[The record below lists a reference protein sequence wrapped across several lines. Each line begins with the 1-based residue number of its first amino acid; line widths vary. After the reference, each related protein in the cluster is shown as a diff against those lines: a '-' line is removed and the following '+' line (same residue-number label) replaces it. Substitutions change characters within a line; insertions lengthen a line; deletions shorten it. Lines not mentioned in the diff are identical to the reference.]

1 MTQAPPIATP
11 RIRTPGFAEF
21 VALIAILQA
30 LQALGIDVML
40 PALPTI
46 GRALAITDATR
57 QQWIIAAYFAGMGA
71 GQLVWGILAD
81 RYGRRPIMLI
91 GIALYMVAAA
101 LSALA
106 QSEIPLLLF
115 RFAHGAA
122 AASAVVCRSVVRD
135 LYSGRQMA
143 RVMSLTFIVFLIVPV
158 LAPSVGQ
165 LILLW
170 LPWRWTFG
178 CCAIAAAVMM
188 AWAALRL
195 PETLHP
201 EYRLTI
207 TPAHVLHSTRVV
219 ITEPVSIFHTLA
231 MTLMFGWLVAY
242 IGSVQQIFAVVF
254 HRPGLMPSMFAL
266 CASAMGL
273 TSWLNSRLVERLGMR
288 VIGHTALL
296 LFIAVAL
303 LHMIF
308 AHLWPESMVSFVIF
322 QSVSMACLGLA
333 SGNFGT
339 MAMEPLA
346 AIAGIGAA
354 LQGFIS
360 SVGAAIIGAFLGAQF
375 NGTTMPL
382 AAGALGTGL
391 AALLLVLVAERGRLF
406 RPHLAE
412 ESPAVQPLH

>member
-1 MTQAPPIATP
+1 MTQGSITP
-11 RIRTPGFAEF
+11 RSRRIPGFTEF

-46 GRALAITDATR
+46 GRSLAISDANR
-57 QQWIIAAYFAGMGA
+57 QQWIIAAYIAGMGA

-81 RYGRRPIMLI
+81 RYGRRPIMLV
-91 GIALYMVAAA
+91 GLALYMAAAA

-106 QSEIPLLLF
+106 QHETPMLLF

-158 LAPSVGQ
+158 LAPSIGQ

-178 CCAIAAAVMM
+178 CCALAGALMM
-188 AWAALRL
+188 VWAALRL

-207 TPAHVLHSTRVV
+207 TAGHVLHSARVV
-219 ITEPVSIFHTLA
+219 LTDPVSIFHTLA
-231 MTLMFGWLVAY
+231 MTLMFGWLIAY
-242 IGSVQQIFAVVF
+242 VGSVQQIFAVVF
-254 HRPGLMPSMFAL
+254 HRPELMPAMFAL
-266 CASAMGL
+266 CASSMGL

-288 VIGHTALL
+288 RIGHAALL

-303 LHMIF
+303 LHTILASLGIENM
-308 AHLWPESMVSFVIF
+308 ASFVIF
-322 QSVSMACLGLA
+322 QSLSMACLGLA

-360 SVGAAIIGAFLGAQF
+360 SVGAAIIGALIGAQF
-375 NGTTMPL
+375 SGTTTPL
-382 AAGALGTGL
+382 ATGALLVGL
-391 AALLLVLVAERGRLF
+391 LALLMVLIAERGRLF
-406 RPHLAE
+406 RPHHAE
-412 ESPAVQPLH
+412 AGLPMH

>member
-1 MTQAPPIATP
+1 MTQDSPVAAA
-11 RIRTPGFAEF
+11 RSGTPGFAEF
-21 VALIAILQA
+21 VALIAILMA

-46 GRALAITDATR
+46 GHALAITDATR
-57 QQWIIAAYFAGMGA
+57 QQWIIAAYIAGMGA
-71 GQLVWGILAD
+71 GQLLWGILAD

-91 GIALYMVAAA
+91 GVALYMAAAA

-106 QSEIPLLLF
+106 QSEVPMLLF

-158 LAPSVGQ
+158 LAPSIGQ

-178 CCAIAAAVMM
+178 CCAIAAALMLG
-188 AWAALRL
+188 WAALRL

-207 TPAHVLHSTRVV
+207 TPGHVLHSARLVLTD
-219 ITEPVSIFHTLA
+219 PVSIFHTLA

-242 IGSVQQIFAVVF
+242 VSSVQQIFATVF
-254 HRPGLMPSMFAL
+254 HQPELMPAMFAL
-266 CASAMGL
+266 CASSMGVA
-273 TSWLNSRLVERLGMR
+273 SWLNARLVERLGMR
-288 VIGHTALL
+288 VIGHGALL
-296 LFIAVAL
+296 AFIAVAL
-303 LHMIF
+303 LHTILANM
-308 AHLWPESMVSFVIF
+308 APESMTSFVIF
-322 QSVSMACLGLA
+322 QAVSLACLGLV
-333 SGNFGT
+333 SSNFGT

-360 SVGAAIIGAFLGAQF
+360 SVGAAIIGALIGAQF
-375 NGTTMPL
+375 NGTTAPL
-382 AAGALGTGL
+382 AAGALGVGIAT
-391 AALLLVLVAERGRLF
+391 LLLVLLAERGRLF
-406 RPHLAE
+406 RPHYAE
-412 ESPAVQPLH
+412 AQLPLH

>member
-1 MTQAPPIATP
+1 MTQGSITP
-11 RIRTPGFAEF
+11 RSRRIPGFTEF

-40 PALPTI
+40 PALPII
-46 GRALAITDATR
+46 GRSLAISDANR
-57 QQWIIAAYFAGMGA
+57 QQWIIAAYIAGMGA

-91 GIALYMVAAA
+91 GLALYMAAAA

-106 QSEIPLLLF
+106 QHETPMLLF

-158 LAPSVGQ
+158 LAPSIGQ

-178 CCAIAAAVMM
+178 CCALAGALMM
-188 AWAALRL
+188 VWAALRL

-207 TPAHVLHSTRVV
+207 TAGHVLHSARVV
-219 ITEPVSIFHTLA
+219 LTDPVSIFHTLA
-231 MTLMFGWLVAY
+231 MTLMFGWLIAY
-242 IGSVQQIFAVVF
+242 VGSVQQIFAVVF
-254 HRPGLMPSMFAL
+254 HRPELMPAMFAL
-266 CASAMGL
+266 CASSMGL

-288 VIGHTALL
+288 RIGHAALL

-303 LHMIF
+303 LHTILASLGIENM
-308 AHLWPESMVSFVIF
+308 ASFVIF
-322 QSVSMACLGLA
+322 QSLSMACLGLA

-360 SVGAAIIGAFLGAQF
+360 SVGAAIIGALIGAQF
-375 NGTTMPL
+375 GGTTTPL
-382 AAGALGTGL
+382 ATGALLVGL
-391 AALLLVLVAERGRLF
+391 LALLMVLIAERGRLF
-406 RPHLAE
+406 RPHHADAGL
-412 ESPAVQPLH
+412 PMH